1 MTAKFS
7 RLLEPITIGKVEIK
21 NRVAMAPMGVLGL
34 LNPDGSLGR
43 RGIEYYIERAKGNV
57 GLIITSVYKV
67 ENDIDPMIHGVPLV
81 THAALAPF
89 AELSEAVHAL
99 GSKIFVQLTA
109 GFGRVAHPRML
120 RGEPVSASAIPNY
133 WQPDVTCRELQT
145 PEVEKLVKAFGRSA
159 EILAA
164 AGIDGV
170 ELHGHEGYLFDQFT
184 TSLWNRRT
192 DKYGGDLKGRL
203 RFPIEVLHEIKL
215 RVGKDFPVQYR
226 YGLKHYAKA
235 FNSGALA
242 GEHFAEAGRDVEEGL
257 RMAKIL
263 ESAGFDALHVD
274 AGCYDSWYWA
284 HPPIYQEHGCM
295 IDMAAQVKKM
305 VKIPV
310 IGVGRLEIPDLAEQ
324 VIAEDKADMV
334 AIGRGLLTDAF
345 WVKKL
350 EQGRPEHIRPC
361 IGCHDGCMGRIFLG
375 RPLSCAVN
383 PIVGR
388 ERTYGM
394 ERAQTPRKV
403 MVIGGGVAGLEA
415 ARTSASRGHRVTLH
429 EKTNALGG
437 HLIEASVPEFKK
449 DLARLLDWYKVELE
463 DLDLT
468 VKLNSEVTPAL
479 VDQEKPDAIIVATGS
494 KPIMPEVPGID
505 KPSVATATDLLLGRK
520 TAGNTVVVI
529 GGGLIGCETALW
541 LAQQGKSVTIVE
553 MLNDL
558 MVAGIPVP
566 HMNRI
571 MLLDLLA
578 FHGVGVMNG
587 NALLEVTDTG
597 VMLIDKAFKKKSL
610 AADTVAIAI
619 GLRPDQELYKNL
631 RGKTPD
637 LYVIGDAREA
647 RNIMGSIW
655 DAYEVAR
662 AI

>member
-1 MTAKFS
+1 
-7 RLLEPITIGKVEIK
+7 
-21 NRVAMAPMGVLGL
+21 
-34 LNPDGSLGR
+34 
-43 RGIEYYIERAKGNV
+43 
-57 GLIITSVYKV
+57 
-67 ENDIDPMIHGVPLV
+67 
-81 THAALAPF
+81 
-89 AELSEAVHAL
+89 
-99 GSKIFVQLTA
+99 
-109 GFGRVAHPRML
+109 
-120 RGEPVSASAIPNY
+120 
-133 WQPDVTCRELQT
+133 
-145 PEVEKLVKAFGRSA
+145 
-159 EILAA
+159 
-164 AGIDGV
+164 
-170 ELHGHEGYLFDQFT
+170 
-184 TSLWNRRT
+184 
-192 DKYGGDLKGRL
+192 
-203 RFPIEVLHEIKL
+203 
-215 RVGKDFPVQYR
+215 
-226 YGLKHYAKA
+226 
-235 FNSGALA
+235 
-242 GEHFAEAGRDVEEGL
+242 
-257 RMAKIL
+257 
-263 ESAGFDALHVD
+263 
-274 AGCYDSWYWA
+274 
-284 HPPIYQEHGCM
+284 
-295 IDMAAQVKKM
+295 
-305 VKIPV
+305 
-310 IGVGRLEIPDLAEQ
+310 
-324 VIAEDKADMV
+324 MV

-350 EQGRPEHIRPC
+350 VQGRPEHIRPC

-479 VDQEKPDAIIVATGS
+479 VDQEKPDAIIAATGS

-505 KPSVATATDLLLGRK
+505 KSSVATATDLLLGRK